1 MAFSGQNMGA
11 KQYKRMREGTR
22 VCLLMSMVVAAVTSV
37 LAILFGH
44 EWFRIFNK
52 EEAVITIGCK
62 LIGITFPFYFIYCIL
77 QVLGDSLR
85 GAGKVKQPMYIILI
99 NICLIRTGL
108 LYLLVPRIKDIR
120 GVAVTYPVT
129 WALTAFCMSIYY
141 LSSPCVCPKK
151 NVY

>member
-1 MAFSGQNMGA
+1 
-11 KQYKRMREGTR
+11 
-22 VCLLMSMVVAAVTSV
+22 MSMVVAAVTSV

-44 EWFRIFNK
+44 ELFRIFNK

-108 LYLLVPRIKDIR
+108 LFLIVPRVNDIR
-120 GVAVTYPVT
+120 GVAVTYPIT
-129 WALTAFCMSIYY
+129 WALTAICMSIYY
-141 LSSPCVCPKK
+141 LRVFRSFKQK
-151 NVY
+151 EKTNGEA